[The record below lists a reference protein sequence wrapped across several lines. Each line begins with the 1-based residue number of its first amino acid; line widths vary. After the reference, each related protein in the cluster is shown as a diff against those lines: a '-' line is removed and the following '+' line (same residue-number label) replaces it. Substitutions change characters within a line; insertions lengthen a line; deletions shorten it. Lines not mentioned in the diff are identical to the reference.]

1 VLSPSGQLLV
11 GFSTCVVV
19 SAVWAA
25 TRSDM
30 WMYQQARSSLIRVRE
45 TAAMIFD
52 HIILL
57 LLILLGLGVVFL
69 LALVVRACVID

>member
-1 VLSPSGQLLV
+1 
-11 GFSTCVVV
+11 
-19 SAVWAA
+19 
-25 TRSDM
+25 M